1 MNDFARELT
10 LDMIP
15 EGLYLKIA
23 NAIGVDSFYKLTEA
37 IGGSTVY
44 IPKPDALLR
53 PVRDAHIKA
62 EFNGWNHIELAR
74 KYDVTERWVRRLC
87 GPKLVEGQM
96 GFFEDEN
103 PDS

>member
-1 MNDFARELT
+1 MDDFAKELT

-23 NAIGVDSFYKLTEA
+23 TAIGVDGFYKLTEA
-37 IGGSTVY
+37 IGGATVY

-53 PVRDAHIKA
+53 PVRDEHIKK

-74 KYDVTERWVRRLC
+74 KYDVTERWVRHLC
-87 GPKLVEGQM
+87 GPKLVEGQLN
-96 GFFEDEN
+96 FFNDEN
-103 PDS
+103 RYS